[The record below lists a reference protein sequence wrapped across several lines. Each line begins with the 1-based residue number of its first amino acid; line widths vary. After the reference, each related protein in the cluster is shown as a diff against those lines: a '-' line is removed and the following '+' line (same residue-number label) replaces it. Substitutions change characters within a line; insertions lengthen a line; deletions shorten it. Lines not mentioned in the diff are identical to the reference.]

1 MGIFDKTTWTKFA
14 SDFSVYDC
22 SFGFENR
29 YAFLMYEKQESPHR
43 DPLPRLRYL
52 MARMER
58 PIEKRFYFSE
68 FGNFGFARIAFG
80 ESFEQEFVSVDTGG
94 LVFGYSPPRAGEEPA
109 HPYNLPGSDL
119 AGVVNQVVRI
129 GQSIYTVGGPR
140 RLHKR
145 VGVGQWLDL
154 SKNVPWPKDV
164 AVPGNGLKYMWSD
177 ASGFSESDIY
187 VAGGEGDVMRFNG
200 QKFSK
205 VAFPSNELLHSVHC
219 AGDGQVYIGGN
230 MGSLY
235 VGRENTWKKLAGS
248 NFSVPWK
255 DIAWFAGKLWCG
267 SDYGLW
273 TLEGGQLQRATVPA
287 DVQLTA
293 GAIDVSP
300 DGKHML
306 TAGPDGASLFD
317 GQTWQV
323 LFSRHDFE

>member
-1 MGIFDKTTWTKFA
+1 MLFDKQRWQEFAAGYSIFDCTIFDKHRFVCL
-14 SDFSVYDC
+14 S
-22 SFGFENR
+22 
-29 YAFLMYEKQESPHR
+29 YEITDSPHR
-43 DPLPRLRYL
+43 DPLPRMRLLLVR
-52 MARMER
+52 ASR
-58 PIEKRFYFSE
+58 PLDAKRFVLNEY
-68 FGNFGFARIAFG
+68 GNFGFARV
-80 ESFEQEFVSVDTGG
+80 SSNLTPMEFAAVDTSGH
-94 LVFGYSPPRAGEEPA
+94 VFSYDAARAEEEPE
-109 HPYNLPGSDL
+109 HPRDLASSDL

-145 VGVGQWLDL
+145 LGVGQWQDL

-164 AVPGNGLKYMWSD
+164 ATPGNGLKYMWRD

-187 VAGGEGDVMRFNG
+187 VAGGEGDVMRFDG

-205 VAFPSNELLHSVHC
+205 VAFPSNELLHNVHC
-219 AGDGQVYIGGN
+219 AGDGRVYIGGN

-235 VGRENTWKKLAGS
+235 VGRENTWKKLAGGD
-248 NFSVPWK
+248 FSVPWK

-273 TLEGGQLQRATVPA
+273 TLEGDKLVRAQVPA
-287 DVQLTA
+287 DVQLTS
-293 GAIDVSP
+293 GVIDISP

-317 GQTWQV
+317 GKNWQV